1 MRRKVCVVS
10 GSRAEYG
17 ILKLIMKKIKA
28 DSHFNLQVLITGSHL
43 SHKFGFTVKSVESD
57 GFEIDKKC
65 EIPLDEDSAEGILGS
80 LAASLSTIGT
90 ALKELSPEL
99 VIVVGDRYEIFGAAV
114 AATLLNI
121 PIAHIHGGEI
131 TLGAIDDVF
140 RHSITKMASVHLT
153 ATAKYRDRVI
163 QMGENPANVF
173 LVGAPALEYIQT
185 CSFMPRALVEE
196 EVGLKLGSNSVMVT
210 YHPETRQPGENLRN
224 LYAVFRALDLFPD
237 TQLIFTGSN
246 ADEKGRIFNKAIANY
261 VDKNKHRA
269 VFHKSLGQDLF
280 LSTLRL
286 TKGLIGNSSSGIIEA
301 PSVAVGTVNIGSRQ
315 AGRIRGD
322 TVIDCIS
329 SVESISEGVK
339 TLLSGEFGNRL
350 KTVTNPYFQENSSE
364 KVIFALKSYTL
375 DSSDKKP
382 FYDVSYS

>member
-1 MRRKVCVVS
+1 
-10 GSRAEYG
+10 
-17 ILKLIMKKIKA
+17 MKRIKA
-28 DSHFNLQVLITGSHL
+28 DNHFNLQVLVTGSHL
-43 SHKFGFTVKSVESD
+43 SHRFGFTVESVQSD

-65 EIPLDEDSAEGILGS
+65 EIPLDEDSAEGILRS
-80 LAASLSTIGT
+80 LAASLPTIGA

-140 RHSITKMASVHLT
+140 RHSITKMASVHFT
-153 ATAKYRDRVI
+153 ATKKYRERVI
-163 QMGENPANVF
+163 QMGEDPANVF

-196 EVGLKLGSNSVMVT
+196 EVGLKLGSKSVMIT
-210 YHPETRQPGENLRN
+210 YHPETRQPGENLQN
-224 LYAVFRALDLFPD
+224 LDSVLRALDLFPD
-237 TQLIFTGSN
+237 AQLIFTGSN
-246 ADEKGRIFNKAIANY
+246 ADENGRIFNKVIADY
-261 VDKNKHRA
+261 VDKNKRRA

-301 PSVAVGTVNIGSRQ
+301 PSLAVGTVNIGSRQ
-315 AGRIRGD
+315 SGRIRGH
-322 TVIDCIS
+322 TVIDSVS
-329 SVESISEGVK
+329 SVESIAEGVK
-339 TLLSGEFGNRL
+339 TLLTGQLGGRL
-350 KTVTNPYFQENSSE
+350 KDASNPYFQENSSE
-364 KVIFALKSYTL
+364 KVILGLKSYTF
-375 DSSDKKP
+375 DNSNNKP
-382 FYDVSYS
+382 FYDVSYI